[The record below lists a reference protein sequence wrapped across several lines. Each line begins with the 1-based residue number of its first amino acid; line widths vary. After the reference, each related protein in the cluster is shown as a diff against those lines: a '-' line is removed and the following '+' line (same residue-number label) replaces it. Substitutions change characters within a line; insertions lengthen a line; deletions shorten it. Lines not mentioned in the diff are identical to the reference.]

1 MNDLNFQKLASNK
14 IRLSLNFKSPRHF
27 FYYCFTMLDTKRKC
41 LQSNKRWGRS
51 ILQSSYQKNVIRKE
65 EQQVIKE
72 EIKNLKLY
80 RFKSKLYTV
89 MKIIHQV

>member
-1 MNDLNFQKLASNK
+1 
-14 IRLSLNFKSPRHF
+14 
-27 FYYCFTMLDTKRKC
+27 MLDTKRKC
-41 LQSNKRWGRS
+41 LQSNKRLGRS
-51 ILQSSYQKNVIRKE
+51 VLQSSYQKNVIRKE
-65 EQQVIKE
+65 EQKVIKE